1 MSLFLP
7 VLRLGE
13 EGIASR
19 VQPVVHN
26 NGVLASITPLQP
38 LGWPC
43 SGRPVEGI
51 GPAEGIDKAKSLLL
65 LSIRFTC
72 HESEKMSYA
81 DSRFSTIGN
90 QAGESAIFISAD
102 SDLRAHTSP
111 NLNKHPLPCGLMSSI
126 TRQSG
131 GATISHTGGST

>member
-51 GPAEGIDKAKSLLL
+51 GSAEGIDKAKSLLL

-72 HESEKMSYA
+72 YESEKMSYA

-90 QAGESAIFISAD
+90 QAGGSAISISAA
-102 SDLRAHTSP
+102 SDLRSIIFP
-111 NLNKHPLPCGLMSSI
+111 NVNSI
-126 TRQSG
+126 PRCVV
-131 GATISHTGGST
+131 

>member
-43 SGRPVEGI
+43 SGRLLGKGLI
-51 GPAEGIDKAKSLLL
+51 HTATNAIKADRTDRSC
-65 LSIRFTC
+65 RR
-72 HESEKMSYA
+72 Y
-81 DSRFSTIGN
+81 
-90 QAGESAIFISAD
+90 
-102 SDLRAHTSP
+102 
-111 NLNKHPLPCGLMSSI
+111 
-126 TRQSG
+126 
-131 GATISHTGGST
+131 